1 MVVSQKVVME
11 GWWSVVTA
19 DRSSGGS
26 EEGSCA
32 AAGQGFL
39 DWVISLFFCC

>member
-1 MVVSQKVVME
+1 MAGGDGGQPKVVME

-32 AAGQGFL
+32 AAG
-39 DWVISLFFCC
+39 